1 MYLIKWPVIVFQTW
15 YKWWRS
21 KEANISESQFWSV
34 LKYQIWHHQLP
45 QSLYRNPENHSE
57 FSHPNF
63 EINISHQRRD
73 KAFCLNQ
80 FSPHCLPGSNPP
92 GYGAASLHPSV
103 GGHSAEEQ
111 RCPASTGSRP
121 GLPAQPQWSQKLR
134 HPQWRVSMKR
144 NVSLHAKCPETVD
157 LNQNQI
163 KSCLFFFPLTLAG
176 FSTLLEIPL
185 KPKRFKWTQR
195 ETLQTPTLVW
205 LSNWR
210 WFSLTES
217 ICSVSCPRDLSIYA
231 HLCNRNTSV
240 CYVLLFPVFQA
251 GRFGQL
257 TYIRVY
263 QGCLKKGEYI
273 YNTRTSKKVRV
284 QRLVRLHADQ
294 MEVRANRRCVSRLW
308 EVTVFHLW
316 FAH

>member
-34 LKYQIWHHQLP
+34 RKYQIWHHQLP

-73 KAFCLNQ
+73 KGICLNQ

-111 RCPASTGSRP
+111 RCPASTGRRP

-163 KSCLFFFPLTLAG
+163 KSCLFFFSTNIGG
-176 FSTLLEIPL
+176 FFHSVRDSTETKKIQMDP
-185 KPKRFKWTQR
+185 TR
-195 ETLQTPTLVW
+195 ETANPYVGLAFKLEVIQFDREHLFCLMSSW
-205 LSNWR
+205 
-210 WFSLTES
+210 SLYFCT
-217 ICSVSCPRDLSIYA
+217 
-231 HLCNRNTSV
+231 
-240 CYVLLFPVFQA
+240 F
-251 GRFGQL
+251 
-257 TYIRVY
+257 
-263 QGCLKKGEYI
+263 
-273 YNTRTSKKVRV
+273 V
-284 QRLVRLHADQ
+284 Q
-294 MEVRANRRCVSRLW
+294 
-308 EVTVFHLW
+308 
-316 FAH
+316 